1 MTVLILTEDIDATA
15 DAMVR
20 VLADRG
26 VGVDRVNTAWF
37 PTQMHVSAR
46 LRGGRWTGSITTPGR
61 TIDLEAVTA
70 VWYRAPRAYEFPA
83 DLTAPERAHANLEA
97 KYGLGG
103 VLGSLPALWVNHPAR
118 LADAGYKPVQL
129 VLAHDSGLR
138 VPDSVITNEP
148 GTVRRFAEVDR
159 TVTKMLGSN
168 SLTEEGVHKLSFTRI
183 VGDSDPA
190 DLWDLRGVE
199 TTTHLFQRWVPK
211 HHEVRMTV
219 IGRHMT
225 AAAITAHSTDATID
239 FRADYDSLT
248 YELVEPP
255 DSVAAGV
262 RRLMARMGLVY
273 GALDFVVT
281 PDGDWVFLE
290 INAGGQYGFIED
302 ATGAP
307 LTEQLADLLAKGQ
320 P

>member
-1 MTVLILTEDIDATA
+1 MSALILTEDIDSTA
-15 DAMVR
+15 DAVVR
-20 VLADRG
+20 ALADRG

-37 PTQMHVSAR
+37 PTQMRVSAR
-46 LRGGRWTGSITTPGR
+46 LRGGRWTGSIVTPGR
-61 TIDLEAVTA
+61 IINLEAVTS

-83 DLTAPERAHANLEA
+83 GLSAPERAHANLEA

-129 VLAHDSGLR
+129 VLAHQSGLR
-138 VPDSVITNEP
+138 VPDTVITNEP
-148 GTVRRFAEVDR
+148 DTVRRFAETGR

-168 SLTEEGVHKLSFTRI
+168 SLTEEGVQKLSFTRI
-183 VGDSDPA
+183 VGDSDLA
-190 DLWDLRGVE
+190 DINDLRGVE
-199 TTTHLFQRWVPK
+199 TTTHLLQRWVPK

-219 IGRHMT
+219 IGKHIT
-225 AAAITAHSTDATID
+225 AAAISAHNAEATID
-239 FRADYDSLT
+239 FRADYDHLT
-248 YELVEPP
+248 YKLIEPP
-255 DSVAAGV
+255 DEIAAGV
-262 RRLMARMGLVY
+262 HRLMERMGLVY

-281 PDGDWVFLE
+281 PDEEWIFLE

-307 LTEQLADLLAKGQ
+307 LTQQLADLLAKGQ
-320 P
+320 S